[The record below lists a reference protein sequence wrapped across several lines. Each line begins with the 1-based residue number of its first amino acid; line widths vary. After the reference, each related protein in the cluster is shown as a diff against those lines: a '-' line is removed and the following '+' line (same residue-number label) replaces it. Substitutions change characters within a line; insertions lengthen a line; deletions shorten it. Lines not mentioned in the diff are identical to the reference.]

1 MAGWQ
6 EKIDADMSISAK
18 SSTHQ
23 AAISAKPLRG
33 APVLAREFVVDLANI
48 DILAAIA
55 SCSRTNTASR
65 PGHAMNV
72 NRP

>member
-1 MAGWQ
+1 MP
-6 EKIDADMSISAK
+6 ICRYRRNLRRTSRP
-18 SSTHQ
+18 
-23 AAISAKPLRG
+23 ISAKPLRG
-33 APVLAREFVVDLANI
+33 AAVLAREFVVDLANI

-55 SCSRTNTASR
+55 SRSRTNTASR

>member
-1 MAGWQ
+1 MP
-6 EKIDADMSISAK
+6 ICRYRRNLRR
-18 SSTHQ
+18 TRRPFRPN
-23 AAISAKPLRG
+23 PLRG
-33 APVLAREFVVDLANI
+33 AAVLAREFVVDLANI

-65 PGHAMNV
+65 PGHAMIV